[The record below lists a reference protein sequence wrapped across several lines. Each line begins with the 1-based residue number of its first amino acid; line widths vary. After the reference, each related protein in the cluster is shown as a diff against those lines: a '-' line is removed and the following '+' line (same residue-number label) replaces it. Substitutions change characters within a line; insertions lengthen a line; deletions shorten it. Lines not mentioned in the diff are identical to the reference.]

1 MPWSTLGT
9 LSPDLVDWQTLNAP
23 AEGELFRFSQS
34 WVGEWPGTG
43 YIRLRLLY
51 ADDTS
56 YEDGYFE
63 TQRLYASRD
72 EQLLVLPFNLILG
85 QAGYNVRYFQARLNL
100 RARTYANANWQVNID
115 QFIGDSETLD
125 GGEYV

>member
-1 MPWSTLGT
+1 MAWSTLGS
-9 LSPDLVDWQTLNAP
+9 LSPNLLDWQTLSAP

-43 YIRLRLLY
+43 YIRIRLFY
-51 ADDTS
+51 ANDEF

-63 TQRLYASRD
+63 ATRLYATRD
-72 EQLLVLPFNLILG
+72 EQLMIFPFSLILG

-100 RARTYANANWQVNID
+100 RARPYAIANWQLNVD
-115 QFIGDSETLD
+115 QFIGETGTLD